1 MKHMGTHRNVSILL
15 KITFENSI
23 TFIDKGSK
31 EKINALLATV
41 APEISETF
49 QMAIQDFLDESIQGA
64 LNDLSKAI
72 LATEDAAE
80 EVDMADCGFKK
91 QQKTEAER

>member
-1 MKHMGTHRNVSILL
+1 MKHMHTHRNLSILL

-49 QMAIQDFLDESIQGA
+49 QMAIQDFLDESIRGA
-64 LNDLSKAI
+64 FPSKAI

-80 EVDMADCGFKK
+80 EVDMADCSFKK